1 MNYGHTT
8 SQVGLDHTLLT
19 EAQVN
24 SKFKFSAIS
33 CIISDADP
41 CIKQVPNAFH
51 TVSDCLVI
59 NWVEGYRKEQEI
71 LPVNIRGQMRK
82 AYVPICCLWHSL
94 VTLAFRKWQADTRSG
109 GNGSYR
115 KRKKCKGEY
124 CAWVIKTC
132 VLDDRSTDKYIF
144 VLLKFL
150 PPNQN
155 QRRQVYG
162 NVRIT
167 FYCCF

>member
-1 MNYGHTT
+1 M
-8 SQVGLDHTLLT
+8 
-19 EAQVN
+19 
-24 SKFKFSAIS
+24 FSSIS

-51 TVSDCLVI
+51 TVSDCSVI
-59 NWVEGYRKEQEI
+59 NWVECYGKEQEI
-71 LPVNIRGQMRK
+71 LPVNIRGQTRK
-82 AYVPICCLWHSL
+82 AYLPICCLWHSL
-94 VTLAFRKWQADTRSG
+94 ITLAFRKWQADTRAG
-109 GNGSYR
+109 GNGSYG
-115 KRKKCKGEY
+115 KRKKGKGEG
-124 CAWVIKTC
+124 CAWVITTC
-132 VLDDRSTDKYIF
+132 ALDACSTDRYVF
-144 VLLKFL
+144 LLPKFL